1 MELPV
6 IEKYV
11 EAEKLAADLG
21 LKLIY
26 GGKGAMRLN
35 TVNVSR
41 PGLLLA
47 GFTDYFGENRIQ
59 VLGNAEFEYLL
70 TMTHTVRRT
79 KLEILA
85 QQEIPCII
93 ISRSRE
99 PFEELLDV
107 VHRYEIPLFVTDNS
121 TSSLVNVL
129 VMYLNKILAP
139 SITRHAGLLDV
150 YGTGIL
156 LTGRSGIGKSE
167 TALEMVKRGHR
178 LIADDSVIINRI
190 DDRLLGTSP
199 DMIRYFM
206 EIRGIGIIDVRM
218 LYGVGSVLQEK
229 EIELVVELETWD
241 DSKFYDRLGTSLSTR
256 KFWA

>member
-1 MELPV
+1 M
-6 IEKYV
+6 
-11 EAEKLAADLG
+11 
-21 LKLIY
+21 
-26 GGKGAMRLN
+26 
-35 TVNVSR
+35 
-41 PGLLLA
+41 
-47 GFTDYFGENRIQ
+47 
-59 VLGNAEFEYLL
+59 
-70 TMTHTVRRT
+70 
-79 KLEILA
+79 
-85 QQEIPCII
+85 
-93 ISRSRE
+93 
-99 PFEELLDV
+99 
-107 VHRYEIPLFVTDNS
+107 
-121 TSSLVNVL
+121 
-129 VMYLNKILAP
+129 
-139 SITRHAGLLDV
+139 

-241 DSKFYDRLGTSLSTR
+241 DSKFYDRLGDKPQYEEILGVKLPKLIIPVKPGRNLSIILEAAARNSRLKEQGYDAAQEPVSYTHLTLPTT
-256 KFWA
+256 

>member
-1 MELPV
+1 M
-6 IEKYV
+6 
-11 EAEKLAADLG
+11 
-21 LKLIY
+21 
-26 GGKGAMRLN
+26 
-35 TVNVSR
+35 
-41 PGLLLA
+41 
-47 GFTDYFGENRIQ
+47 
-59 VLGNAEFEYLL
+59 
-70 TMTHTVRRT
+70 
-79 KLEILA
+79 
-85 QQEIPCII
+85 
-93 ISRSRE
+93 
-99 PFEELLDV
+99 

-199 DMIRYFM
+199 
-206 EIRGIGIIDVRM
+206 
-218 LYGVGSVLQEK
+218 
-229 EIELVVELETWD
+229 T
-241 DSKFYDRLGTSLSTR
+241 
-256 KFWA
+256 